1 MSKVLKKVRQWVN
14 CKSERRVPQA
24 ESSAKASAL
33 KMECVC
39 HVPGQPKG
47 QCVRVSKEK
56 KKQEWIDV
64 EVVSYNSKANYIGP
78 GRPL

>member
-1 MSKVLKKVRQWVN
+1 MSNVLKKIRQWVN

-39 HVPGQPKG
+39 RVLGQSKG
-47 QCVRVSKEK
+47 QCARVSKEK

-64 EVVSYNSKANYIGP
+64 EVMSYNSKANYIGL